1 MQESD
6 ATISHMVI
14 KFEDHIYETD
24 VMTQGDSITYLN
36 EEYAEVY
43 RSKISTN
50 PNIAAITY
58 MDESGVC
65 NLEYFNSETQL
76 L

>member
-14 KFEDHIYETD
+14 KFENHIYETD
-24 VMTQGDSITYLN
+24 VMEQGDSITYLN

-43 RSKISTN
+43 RSKIATN
-50 PNIAAITY
+50 PNIAAIMNT
-58 MDESGVC
+58 DASGVSY
-65 NLEYFNSETQL
+65 LEYFQL
-76 L
+76 KKSF